1 MSIRRVQWLVSALVC
16 AATVSGPAL
25 ADQLDEVRNLK
36 NTTIALV
43 NALVQQG
50 VLTREKADELI
61 RQAEQ
66 VGNESVKSSAPVTST
81 LGAAQAQTAVPGTA
95 PPAPPISAPT
105 PAAPATAAVAPG
117 VVRVPYVPETVKQQ
131 IREEVKQEVLAQAR
145 QERWGDPGALPRWL
159 DKFTFSGDVRV
170 RGQADRF
177 PTDNTPNAT
186 PQQLQ
191 IPEFGGYN
199 INNTSDPRNRLRLRV
214 RFGTDVNVN
223 DQVNVGI
230 RLTSGTSGTGG
241 DPSTENE
248 NLGNYNARGSVGFD
262 RAYVS
267 YRPVSWLYI
276 TGGRLGNPFLA
287 PTTLVWG
294 DDLSLQG
301 VILGANPTFGAFT
314 PFTTVGAFPIQDI
327 EPNPFNSARSKWL
340 YGYQAGLKWQATEDF
355 TAKAAVALY
364 DYRHIEGIPNPTDV
378 STEFSSTA
386 APFRQKG
393 NSVFDINGV
402 LNTELGTQNYLIGL
416 ASKFREAN
424 ASLALDL
431 KTFFNKHLLLD
442 ADWVRN
448 IGFKHGEIL
457 ARTGLD
463 LEPHTTGAQAR
474 ISFGDTSFATRNSW
488 QAYIGYRRVQSDAVV
503 DAFPDADFRLGGT
516 DAAGYYLGGRYA
528 FASNTTFGVRWY
540 SAKQIDG
547 LPLSID
553 VLQLDLIAAF

>member
-1 MSIRRVQWLVSALVC
+1 MTTRRLQWLVRALVC
-16 AATVSGPAL
+16 SAALSGPAF
-25 ADQLDEVRNLK
+25 ADSLDEIRSLK
-36 NTTIALV
+36 DTTIALV

-66 VGNESVKSSAPVTST
+66 AGKTPNSSAP
-81 LGAAQAQTAVPGTA
+81 GAVATT
-95 PPAPPISAPT
+95 PAPGAPT
-105 PAAPATAAVAPG
+105 TQPAAVAPG

-131 IREEVKQEVLAQAR
+131 IREEVKQDVLAQAKE
-145 QERWGDPGALPRWL
+145 ERWGEPGALPRWL
-159 DKFTFSGDVRV
+159 DRIAFSGDIRV

-177 PTDNTPNAT
+177 PNDSPPNAT

-191 IPEFGGYN
+191 LPEFGGYN
-199 INNTSDPRNRLRLRV
+199 INNTSDARNRLRLRA
-214 RFGTDVNVN
+214 RFGADVKVN
-223 DQVNVGI
+223 DKVDAAI
-230 RLTSGTSGTGG
+230 RLTTGTAGTGG

-248 NLGNYNARGSVGFD
+248 NLGNYNARGNVGFD
-262 RAYVS
+262 RAYIS
-267 YRPVSWLYI
+267 YRPFSWLHF

-301 VILGANPTFGAFT
+301 VLLGANPKFGAFT
-314 PFTTVGAFPIQDI
+314 PFATVGAFPIQDI

-340 YGYQAGLKWQATEDF
+340 YGYQSGLMWQATEDF

-364 DYRHIEGIPNPTDV
+364 DYRHIEGIPNPNTV
-378 STEFSSTA
+378 STEFNSTA

-393 NSVFDINGV
+393 NSVFDIDSQF
-402 LNTELGTQNYLIGL
+402 NTANGTQNYVIGL
-416 ASKFREAN
+416 TAKFREAN
-424 ASLALDL
+424 ASLAFDL
-431 KTFFNKHLLLD
+431 RTFFNKHLLLD

-448 IGFKHGEIL
+448 IGFKHSEIL
-457 ARTGLD
+457 ARTGFD

-474 ISFGDTSFATRNSW
+474 LSFGDTTFVRQNSW
-488 QAYIGYRRVQSDAVV
+488 QAYVGYRRVQSDAVV
-503 DAFPDADFRLGGT
+503 DAFTDADFRLGGT
-516 DAAGYYLGGRYA
+516 DAKGYYMGGRYA
-528 FASNTTFGVRWY
+528 FAPNTTLGVRWY
-540 SAKQIDG
+540 SAKQIDR